1 MILKLRDD
9 FARAWE
15 GTDAF
20 AQVGAL
26 RGTVYRDMKS
36 RRTLQFTFENR
47 NYFAKIHYGVGWR
60 EILKNLVVL
69 KVPVLGADNEWCAIR
84 RLNELGV
91 ETMTSVGFGSRGLN
105 PARRESFILTEAI
118 EETVSL
124 EDYCADWPQQPP
136 LFVTKLRLL
145 RELASISSTL
155 HSNGICHRDYY
166 LCHFLLHDQDAFREG
181 RVEKPKL
188 SLIDLHRAM
197 IRQRLPM
204 RWIVKDIAG
213 LYFSALHI
221 GLSRRDFLRF
231 VKFYSGKTLRRALS
245 DDRLFW
251 TQVQERAHSLD
262 RKINHSSMPSAVQPT
277 SQKQE
282 E

>member
-1 MILKLRDD
+1 MILRLRDD

-15 GTDAF
+15 GTDIF

-26 RGTVYRDMKS
+26 KGTVYRDMTA

-60 EILKNLVVL
+60 EILKNLAVL
-69 KVPVLGADNEWCAIR
+69 KMPVLGADNEWCAIR
-84 RLNELGV
+84 RLHELGI
-91 ETMTSVGFGSRGLN
+91 ETMTSVGFGSRGIN

-118 EETVSL
+118 EDAVSL
-124 EDYCADWPQQPP
+124 EDYCANWPQQPP

-145 RELASISSTL
+145 RELAAISSTL
-155 HSNGICHRDYY
+155 HSHGICHRDYY
-166 LCHFLLHDQDAFREG
+166 LCHFLLHDQEAFREG
-181 RVEKPKL
+181 KIEKPKL

-197 IRQRLPM
+197 IRHRLPT
-204 RWIVKDIAG
+204 RWVIKDIAG

-221 GLSRRDFLRF
+221 GLTRRDFLRF
-231 VKFYSGKTLRRALS
+231 VKLYSGKTLRQAFS
-245 DDRLFW
+245 ADQEFW
-251 TQVQERAHSLD
+251 TQVQDRALSLD
-262 RKINHSSMPSAVQPT
+262 RKINPASTLQSSQQS
-277 SQKQE
+277 E

>member
-1 MILKLRDD
+1 MILTLRDD

-15 GTDAF
+15 GKDVF

-26 RGTVYRDMKS
+26 KGTVYRDMKS
-36 RRTLQFTFENR
+36 RRTLLFTFENR

-69 KVPVLGADNEWCAIR
+69 KLPVLGADNEWCAIR

-91 ETMTSVGFGSRGLN
+91 ATMTSVGFGSRGLN

-118 EETVSL
+118 ENAISL
-124 EDYCADWPQQPP
+124 EDYCSTWPQRPP
-136 LFVTKLRLL
+136 LFIVKLRLL
-145 RELASISSTL
+145 REIANISSTL
-155 HSNGICHRDYY
+155 HSHGICHRDYY
-166 LCHFLLHDQDAFREG
+166 LCHFLLHEQEAFTRG
-181 RVEKPKL
+181 AIEKPML
-188 SLIDLHRAM
+188 SLIDLHRAI
-197 IRQRLPM
+197 IRRPLAT
-204 RWIVKDIAG
+204 RWVIKDIAG

-221 GLSRRDFLRF
+221 GLKQRDFLRF
-231 VKFYSGKTLRRALS
+231 VKLYSGKSLRQVL
-245 DDRLFW
+245 DQDQVFW
-251 TQVQERAHSLD
+251 RRVQERAVALD
-262 RKINHSSMPSAVQPT
+262 NKINQQT

>member
-1 MILKLRDD
+1 MILRLRED
-9 FARAWE
+9 FAHAWE

-26 RGTVYRDMKS
+26 KGTVYRDMRS
-36 RRTLQFTFENR
+36 RRTLQFTFESR

-118 EETVSL
+118 EDAISL
-124 EDYCADWPQQPP
+124 EDYCANWPQKPP

-181 RVEKPKL
+181 RIEKPKL

-197 IRQRLPM
+197 IRHRLPT
-204 RWIVKDIAG
+204 RWVVKDIAG

-221 GLSRRDFLRF
+221 GLTQRDFLRF
-231 VKFYSGKTLRRALS
+231 VKLYSGKSLRQAFS
-245 DDRLFW
+245 DDQLFW
-251 TQVQERAHSLD
+251 RQVQERAHALD
-262 RKINHSSMPSAVQPT
+262 RKINQSSAQSS
-277 SQKQE
+277 SQQSE